1 MAEMSATDVTAP
13 FRRVLLISAGAS
25 HSVALLSGNIVCSWG
40 RGEDGQLGHGDAEDR
55 LSPTQLSALDG
66 HEIVSLTCG
75 ADHTTAFS
83 ESRMEVY
90 SWGWGDFG
98 RLGHGNSSDL
108 FTPQPIKAL
117 QGLRIKQIA
126 CGDSHCLAVTME
138 GEVQS
143 WGRNQNGQLGLGTT
157 VDSLVPQKIQ
167 AFQGVSI
174 KMVSAGAEHTVAVTE
189 DGDLYGWGWGRYG
202 NLGLGDRNDRLV
214 PEKVANVY
222 GEKMVMVACGWR
234 HTISVSSSGGLY
246 TYGWSKYGQLGH
258 GDFEDHLVPH
268 KLEALHGSFI
278 SQVSGGWRHT
288 MALTSN
294 GKLYGWGWNKVG
306 ISASLLFALYEFCI
320 NLSKVN
326 CSGYSGS
333 YFFSL
338 TVVGCILDRLE
349 LVTTLISVLL
359 CKSNFPMTRH
369 ILVTVAPENC
379 YFSMFFFFMF
389 LFGILQKVVQISC
402 GWRHTLAVT
411 ERQNVFSWGRG
422 TNGQLGHGES
432 SDRNIPKIIEPL
444 SVDGSS
450 GQQIE
455 SSKFDPS
462 SGKTW
467 VSPSERYAVVPDD
480 NVSGCF
486 WKPPRSDEK
495 LGIAV
500 SLQVPGQTN
509 VPARGNGSDVS
520 VPESDVKRVRI

>member
-1 MAEMSATDVTAP
+1 MAEEGASEVAGPV
-13 FRRVLLISAGAS
+13 RRVLLISAGAS

-55 LSPTQLSALDG
+55 LSPIQLSALDD
-66 HEIVSLTCG
+66 HEIVSVTSG
-75 ADHTTAFS
+75 ADHTIAYS
-83 ESRMEVY
+83 QSRLEVY

-117 QGLRIKQIA
+117 NGLRIKQIA

-157 VDSLVPQKIQ
+157 EDSLVPQKIQ

-174 KMVSAGAEHTVAVTE
+174 KMVAAGAEHTAAVAE
-189 DGDLYGWGWGRYG
+189 DGELYGWGWGRYG

-214 PEKVANVY
+214 PEKVSAVN

-234 HTISVSSSGGLY
+234 HTISVSSSGALY

-268 KLEALHGSFI
+268 KLEALCDNHI
-278 SQVSGGWRHT
+278 SQISGGWRHT
-288 MALTSN
+288 MALTSD
-294 GKLYGWGWNKVG
+294 GKLYGWGWNKFGQVG
-306 ISASLLFALYEFCI
+306 VGD
-320 NLSKVN
+320 NVDH
-326 CSGYSGS
+326 CSPGQ
-333 YFFSL
+333 
-338 TVVGCILDRLE
+338 V
-349 LVTTLISVLL
+349 
-359 CKSNFPMTRH
+359 KFPH
-369 ILVTVAPENC
+369 E
-379 YFSMFFFFMF
+379 
-389 LFGILQKVVQISC
+389 QKVIQISC
-402 GWRHTLAVT
+402 GWRHTLAVS

-422 TNGQLGHGES
+422 TNGQLGHGETV
-432 SDRNIPKIIEPL
+432 DWNIPKIIEAL

-467 VSPSERYAVVPDD
+467 VSPSERYAVVPGE
-480 NVSGCF
+480 NLQGQS
-486 WKPPRSDEK
+486 
-495 LGIAV
+495 AV
-500 SLQVPGQTN
+500 PV
-509 VPARGNGSDVS
+509 RGNGSDAS
-520 VPESDVKRVRI
+520 VPESDVKRVRV